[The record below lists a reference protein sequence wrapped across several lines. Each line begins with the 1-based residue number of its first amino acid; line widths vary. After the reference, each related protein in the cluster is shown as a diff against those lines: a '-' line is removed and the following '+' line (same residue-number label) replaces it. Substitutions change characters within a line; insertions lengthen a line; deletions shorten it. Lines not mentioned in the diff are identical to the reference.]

1 MVRTTVKTA
10 SIRDVAALAEVSVPT
25 VSRFL
30 NNPSRVSEEK
40 QERISQA
47 IAMLGYRPN
56 PVARALV
63 HRQMPSV
70 AVFTTNTTLYGPSLV
85 FEGIED
91 AAREEGLPL
100 SICVLNGQDR
110 SDLRKSAQLY
120 LDQHPSGVIMLDF
133 DNLDIDMTSLLPE
146 NLPVVTVAGDA
157 KKANNQVTLGAE
169 RGGYEVTK
177 YLLELGHKTVIHVA
191 LPHEG
196 VKYSRMAG
204 WHKACEESNA
214 PIYAPISSDWDPES
228 GVKIGHRLAEDDN
241 VTAIFA
247 GNDIIALGIIRGL
260 NEAGKKV
267 PEDVSVIGFD
277 DQPLSKIWTPKL
289 TTYRMNF
296 IEGGKQAFK
305 LLRTQI
311 GDKQISTEN
320 GHVVVPGELI
330 VRDSAKNI

>member
-1 MVRTTVKTA
+1 MARTASRTA

-30 NNPSRVSEEK
+30 NNPSKVSEEK
-40 QERISQA
+40 RERISQA
-47 IAMLGYRPN
+47 ISMLGYRPN

-91 AAREEGLPL
+91 SAREEGLPL

-146 NLPVVTVAGDA
+146 NLPAVTVAGDA
-157 KKANNQVTLGAE
+157 KKTNNQVTLGAE
-169 RGGYEVTK
+169 QGGYEVTK
-177 YLLELGHKTVIHVA
+177 YLLGLGHKTVIHVA

-204 WHKACEESNA
+204 WHKACEEYNV
-214 PIYAPISSDWDPES
+214 PIYAPIISEWNPES
-228 GVKIGHRLAEDDN
+228 GVEIGHRLAADDT

-247 GNDIIALGIIRGL
+247 GNDVIALGIIRGL

-267 PEDVSVIGFD
+267 PEDVSVVGFD

-296 IEGGKQAFK
+296 KEGGKQAFK
-305 LLRTQI
+305 MLRRQMSENMEQV
-311 GDKQISTEN
+311 GDN
-320 GHVVVPGELI
+320 CVNVAGELI
-330 VRDSAKNI
+330 LRDSTTRI